1 MQNCVFLRPSR
12 RGNFAC
18 AGGKE
23 KSDDVGAL
31 VVGFDVA
38 RPITSV
44 RCSRLGPRF
53 AAKNLDVQ
61 KNYSQPDDRQPTT
74 KSRRSETFRPQ
85 QPKKQ
90 SKSDQILW
98 QFASAFAF
106 LHPAALNRTPSFS
119 WPQMAG
125 GLVKY
130 RHLSRK
136 SSARQALLRGLV
148 TQLVQ
153 YEHIQTTYAKAK
165 ETQRLAEKLITLA
178 KRNNEP
184 CRRSAQAWA
193 SSSPPSTQLLTARYQ
208 TPNLLLPKLFGELRN
223 RYLTREGGYT
233 RVVRTESKNTYDQG
247 ESAILEFVDGKKDSR
262 FMMTAKTLARDR
274 LLGRS
279 STPVTLQNVKKVTK
293 FRDEKELEEM
303 VQRFMILSTEGE
315 GAVEAPS
322 AESAKLAEKEG
333 AAAEV
338 MAGDIVPES
347 AKSGEQVKR

>member
-1 MQNCVFLRPSR
+1 
-12 RGNFAC
+12 
-18 AGGKE
+18 
-23 KSDDVGAL
+23 
-31 VVGFDVA
+31 
-38 RPITSV
+38 
-44 RCSRLGPRF
+44 
-53 AAKNLDVQ
+53 
-61 KNYSQPDDRQPTT
+61 
-74 KSRRSETFRPQ
+74 
-85 QPKKQ
+85 
-90 SKSDQILW
+90 
-98 QFASAFAF
+98 
-106 LHPAALNRTPSFS
+106 
-119 WPQMAG
+119 MAG

-184 CRRSAQAWA
+184 CRRSAQGI
-193 SSSPPSTQLLTARYQ
+193 LY
-208 TPNLLLPKLFGELRN
+208 TPNLLMPKLFGELRN

-233 RVVRTESKNTYDQG
+233 RVVRTEPKNTYDQG

-315 GAVEAPS
+315 GAVEAQS

>member
-1 MQNCVFLRPSR
+1 
-12 RGNFAC
+12 
-18 AGGKE
+18 
-23 KSDDVGAL
+23 
-31 VVGFDVA
+31 
-38 RPITSV
+38 
-44 RCSRLGPRF
+44 
-53 AAKNLDVQ
+53 
-61 KNYSQPDDRQPTT
+61 
-74 KSRRSETFRPQ
+74 
-85 QPKKQ
+85 
-90 SKSDQILW
+90 
-98 QFASAFAF
+98 
-106 LHPAALNRTPSFS
+106 
-119 WPQMAG
+119 MAG

-184 CRRSAQAWA
+184 CRRSAQGI
-193 SSSPPSTQLLTARYQ
+193 LY
-208 TPNLLLPKLFGELRN
+208 TPNLLMPKLFGELRN
-223 RYLTREGGYT
+223 RYLSREGGYT
-233 RVVRTESKNTYDQG
+233 RVVRTEPKNTYDQG

-279 STPVTLQNVKKVTK
+279 SNPVTLQNVKKVTK

-315 GAVEAPS
+315 GAVEAQS